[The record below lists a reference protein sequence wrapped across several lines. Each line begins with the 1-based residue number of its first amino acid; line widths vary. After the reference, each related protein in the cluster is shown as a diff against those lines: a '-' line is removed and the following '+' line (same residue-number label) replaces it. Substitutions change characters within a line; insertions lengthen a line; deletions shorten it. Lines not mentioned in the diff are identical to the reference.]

1 MSGSANHRWLR
12 CVASLVALSLSGCGR
27 APALDI
33 LGSFFP
39 AWLVCLATAFLI
51 TALTRAAL
59 FRWNVKVE
67 QPVLVYPSLAAL
79 LTFLL
84 WLIFFY

>member
-1 MSGSANHRWLR
+1 
-12 CVASLVALSLSGCGR
+12 V
-27 APALDI
+27 
-33 LGSFFP
+33 
-39 AWLVCLATAFLI
+39 TAFLI

-67 QPVLVYPSLAAL
+67 QPVLVYPSLATL